1 MLENFHTHT
10 ARCRH
15 ASGTEEEYI
24 CRAIEGG
31 LQTLGFS
38 DHTPILFP
46 GSYYSTMR
54 MYPEELPEYVATLL
68 KLKEKYA
75 DQIDIRVG
83 LEAEYYPALLD
94 SYLQL
99 LETADVEYLILG
111 QHWCGNEEGEPHNA
125 TPTDDEALLA
135 RYCDQVTEAMCTG
148 LYSYVAHPDMFRFTG
163 DEAVY
168 RRHITQFCQTAKEQ
182 NIPLEINF
190 LGLREGRHYPRPFF
204 WEIAG
209 EVGCPVVFGC
219 DAHQPEYVFHTATE
233 QKAREMVKK
242 YNLNLLE
249 RVPIHS
255 WKDNKIG
262 K

>member
-24 CRAIEGG
+24 CHAIEGG

-75 DQIDIRVG
+75 AQIDIRVG

-99 LETADVEYLILG
+99 LETAEVEYLILG
-111 QHWCGNEEGEPHNA
+111 QHWCGNEEGEPHNGL
-125 TPTDDEALLA
+125 PTDDEALLA
-135 RYCDQVTEAMCTG
+135 RYCDQVTEAMGTG

-163 DEAVY
+163 EESIY
-168 RRHITQFCQTAKEQ
+168 RKYITQFCQTTKEL
-182 NIPLEINF
+182 NIPL
-190 LGLREGRHYPRPFF
+190 
-204 WEIAG
+204 
-209 EVGCPVVFGC
+209 
-219 DAHQPEYVFHTATE
+219 
-233 QKAREMVKK
+233 
-242 YNLNLLE
+242 
-249 RVPIHS
+249 
-255 WKDNKIG
+255 
-262 K
+262 